1 MATRDQVH
9 KLVDE
14 LPETDL
20 DPVAEILTLRRES
33 GASDVTS
40 KPGDIVDEWG
50 NLSAMRRASTARK
63 MRRLDEEE
71 AAAGHDPW

>member
-1 MATRDQVH
+1 MATREQVH

-20 DPVAEILTLRRES
+20 DPVAEILTLRREHGS
-33 GASDVTS
+33 LDDAAS
-40 KPGDIVDEWG
+40 PEDIVDEWG
-50 NLSAMRRASTARK
+50 NLSAMRRSSTPRK
-63 MRRLDEEE
+63 MRRLADEE

>member
-1 MATRDQVH
+1 MATREQVH

-20 DPVAEILTLRRES
+20 DPVAEILTSRRER
-33 GASDVTS
+33 GTLDDAAR
-40 KPGDIVDEWG
+40 PGDIVDEWG
-50 NLSAMRRASTARK
+50 NLSAMRRASTVRR

-71 AAAGHDPW
+71 AATGHEPW